1 MPSSVSRGRIPVNHK
16 IVAPTTNTQTSSFMR
31 LLKLSDEN
39 DDILFSEKQDRLAS
53 VAAGLPVDTLLKCN
67 TLKHSGLTL
76 GALYEPTGV
85 V

>member
-1 MPSSVSRGRIPVNHK
+1 M
-16 IVAPTTNTQTSSFMR
+16 TMYYY
-31 LLKLSDEN
+31 
-39 DDILFSEKQDRLAS
+39 SEKQDRLAS
-53 VAAGLPVDTLLKCN
+53 VTAGLPVDILLKCN